1 MSSDAGPT
9 TQTLSDKTLA
19 RRRYFREKQREYRR
33 KLNAE
38 GAAMEAEVIH
48 LQSIL
53 DGLQAKSLP
62 SVREARDSILSW
74 HSIAMVFKSE
84 AHRVLTDRESL
95 GTQAQEY
102 RTLIASMQRFVM
114 MNIPLPMSRS
124 NTWHNATLVA
134 DPRARNL
141 GKEWLTQQMYHTM
154 HEAFALLP
162 ALRSDEEYY
171 VFDVEASDKHDDS
184 FTFVEQ
190 IQCTWPGTL
199 ASFRRF
205 VESNRMR
212 DVLLDDLHEV
222 ADEVV
227 ANTRLLC
234 TTTVD
239 GAFRNTLEGNF
250 VEADRII
257 IVLRH
262 VDDDE
267 AHSCYPMLRQR
278 HYRSWTEVRQVS
290 PTHIVMRTVSQ
301 LTRPFRAYD
310 GFVSSDELAVLRDID
325 VTGIEDN
332 DQKEAFMWRELI
344 RQENAQFL
352 LWRRRFA
359 ALMQVS
365 S

>member
-33 KLNAE
+33 KMNAE
-38 GAAMEAEVIH
+38 GAAMEAEVVH

-114 MNIPLPMSRS
+114 MNIPVR
-124 NTWHNATLVA
+124 V
-134 DPRARNL
+134 
-141 GKEWLTQQMYHTM
+141 
-154 HEAFALLP
+154 LLP
-162 ALRSDEEYY
+162 SSYDCA
-171 VFDVEASDKHDDS
+171 
-184 FTFVEQ
+184 
-190 IQCTWPGTL
+190 
-199 ASFRRF
+199 
-205 VESNRMR
+205 
-212 DVLLDDLHEV
+212 
-222 ADEVV
+222 
-227 ANTRLLC
+227 
-234 TTTVD
+234 
-239 GAFRNTLEGNF
+239 
-250 VEADRII
+250 
-257 IVLRH
+257 
-262 VDDDE
+262 
-267 AHSCYPMLRQR
+267 
-278 HYRSWTEVRQVS
+278 TEVRQVS

-310 GFVSSDELAVLRDID
+310 GFVSSDELAVLRGID

-332 DQKEAFMWRELI
+332 DQKEAFVWRELI